1 MARSSLR
8 QLLAELKRRR
18 VYRVAAVY
26 VVVTWVLLQL
36 GNIVV
41 EPLHLPGWTG
51 TMLILLLVLGLPV
64 AVVLAW
70 AFDITPEG
78 VRRTAPLA
86 GPEGLAAAQT
96 ALGTALAT
104 TGRLAEGQSALE
116 RAAELNPNDWVAV
129 ANLGSYHGQLGL
141 WEQTTAY
148 VTRALEVDPEH
159 PLAFFLQG
167 VFGPDRDSPERL
179 RMRAEQLADR
189 AETDARVGAYAAE
202 LFALLGDAEATAR
215 VLEPVYRR
223 SPPAM
228 NNALVGTLYA
238 WALRETGRGDE
249 ATAVLRETEAVA
261 RERIDLG
268 DESPAFHFTLVIVHS
283 LRGELDEAFRW
294 LEEAAAL
301 GWNRSTLLELTRGL
315 EPLRAD
321 PRFQEVYDRIDA
333 RRIEIRDRVLRE
345 GL

>member
-8 QLLAELKRRR
+8 QLLAELERRR

-26 VVVTWVLLQL
+26 VVVAWVLLKL

-41 EPLHLPGWTG
+41 EPLHLPGWTM
-51 TMLILLLVLGLPV
+51 TMLILLLVLGLPL
-64 AVVLAW
+64 AVILAW

-78 VRRTAPLA
+78 VRRTAPRA

-104 TGRLAEGQSALE
+104 TGRLAEGQAALE
-116 RAAELNPNDWVAV
+116 RAAELNPNDRVAI

-141 WEQTTAY
+141 WEQATAY

-159 PLAFFLQG
+159 HLAFFLQG
-167 VFGPDRDSPERL
+167 VFGPDRDAPERL

-189 AETDARVGAYAAE
+189 AEAGVGVGTCAAE
-202 LFALLGDAEATAR
+202 VFALLGDAE
-215 VLEPVYRR
+215 
-223 SPPAM
+223 
-228 NNALVGTLYA
+228 GT
-238 WALRETGRGDE
+238 
-249 ATAVLRETEAVA
+249 
-261 RERIDLG
+261 
-268 DESPAFHFTLVIVHS
+268 
-283 LRGELDEAFRW
+283 
-294 LEEAAAL
+294 AL
-301 GWNRSTLLELTRGL
+301 GWNRSTLLELTRGR
-315 EPLRAD
+315 EPLRPD

-333 RRIEIRDRVLRE
+333 RRIEVRDRVVRE